1 MLFRS
6 VVVAV
11 EGTATVGDGL
21 ALAPGEAA
29 WIPVDDGPYRL
40 AVDGVAHRVSAGG

>member
-1 MLFRS
+1 M
-6 VVVAV
+6 AV
-11 EGTATVGDGL
+11 EGTTTVGDSL
-21 ALAPGEAA
+21 ELTPGEAA